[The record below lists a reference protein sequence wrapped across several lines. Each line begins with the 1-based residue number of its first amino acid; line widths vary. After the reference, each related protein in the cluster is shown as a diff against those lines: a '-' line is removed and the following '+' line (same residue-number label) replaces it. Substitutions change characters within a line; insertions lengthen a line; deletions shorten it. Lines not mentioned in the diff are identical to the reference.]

1 MDSASFAPA
10 LQAGTAVATDMSL
23 LLANTSAHLVVPDGA
38 GTLVFAGKAIG
49 ISHIGGQDNNCHHS
63 QEDEKEFDLHHC
75 N

>member
-1 MDSASFAPA
+1 
-10 LQAGTAVATDMSL
+10 MSL